1 MINYV
6 TYLGYNGP
14 APLAIILWYKPNRDK
29 PSYRTICFDEGD
41 VINMYERYTTPSDM
55 YSKLKPSIHI
65 IEPIEIKTAVR
76 AS

>member
-14 APLAIILWYKPNRDK
+14 PPLAIILWYKPNEDK
-29 PSYRTICFDEGD
+29 PSSKTVCFDEQQVID
-41 VINMYERYTTPSDM
+41 VYNRYLTPSDM

-65 IEPIEIKTAVR
+65 IEPNEIKTAVR